1 MGYETRFL
9 LANVK
14 MDPKLYATSSNIS
27 DDLAVNIIVDSAMN
41 QIRRRSLGSA
51 RTDASLYQNATSSTG
66 PASSLS
72 KPETPNDAN
81 ETYKEGHSSTASD
94 ATSSADGSLDNLVR
108 SPVETSSN
116 SLSSNGSESGKSSP
130 TSILSSSDSLS
141 RPSVAS
147 DARVRFH
154 LPGDQASG
162 AGGKNQSAASLD
174 NNDAGPTSKN
184 APPGASPAGGTSVGG
199 SPAQSPTVSPPESPP
214 ADSSPAVAS
223 AISFEMLN
231 TARHR
236 TDSLHHM
243 LMQRRLHQHISTTDM
258 LHRTGS
264 LPRRLADPNSS
275 STTVNNGN
283 NGISHTSST
292 GFKNPL
298 PTIPSFFG
306 PDLPPEEHTHSS
318 HLSRCLTCGSMPD
331 VHDVHAGR
339 RYSINGSLHHLPVRR
354 SSVFT
359 SSSKVAHPISA
370 MSSANPLPLQRD
382 IERSTSMT
390 ADEVLSLHEQIYG
403 DSPTRNTETYGV
415 ESPLKRRWKSTATMF
430 TGMSKTQRVKTRDFL
445 MGLAK
450 AFARYGAPSHRI
462 EYQLELVALA
472 LEQPGSFVVIPGVIW
487 VSFGDEDHTSST
499 HLIKVGQ
506 SWNMY
511 KLSLVNYLC
520 RNLIAGEIDIFGAID
535 RLAEISSEPDYP
547 AWYDLIT
554 YPLISFTL
562 CLIGFGAGW
571 LDAAVSAVLGLAVG
585 GVSLLSSSRFREF
598 THLVPFLSA
607 TFCSFMSRVIF
618 AALRSHRPEICYNH
632 VSVVL
637 SGIVMML
644 PGLSITVS
652 MIEIATRNIVSGTVR
667 VFFAL
672 FHAMMLGFG
681 ISTGRA
687 LVTWG
692 PDDLDTSAPS
702 CPGPLHPLWNFLF
715 FPPLCACFILNFQA
729 RRPQF
734 LHISI
739 ISTLGWVMYL
749 VLSIP
754 PSFQTAT
761 GQIVPNIISAF
772 AIGVSANI
780 YARWTKD
787 VAVPAIICGIV
798 MMVPG
803 SMGVR
808 ATLGFFGS
816 NATNAVQVVF
826 QMLMIGMSIGIGLFL
841 ASLVVFPIKGTR
853 YKVSPS
859 LDVITVYIV

>member
-1 MGYETRFL
+1 
-9 LANVK
+9 

-27 DDLAVNIIVDSAMN
+27 DDLVVNIDSAMN

-51 RTDASLYQNATSSTG
+51 RTDANSLVG
-66 PASSLS
+66 PASLS
-72 KPETPNDAN
+72 SKHQTSSGAN
-81 ETYKEGHSSTASD
+81 ETYKEGRSSTASD
-94 ATSSADGSLDNLVR
+94 ATCSAFGSLDNLVR
-108 SPVETSSN
+108 SPDETSSD
-116 SLSSNGSESGKSSP
+116 SLSSNGSESGRLSP

-147 DARVRFH
+147 DARVRFQ
-154 LPGDQASG
+154 LPGDQTSG
-162 AGGKNQSAASLD
+162 TGGKTSSAANLD
-174 NNDAGPTSKN
+174 NNDAGPTSKS
-184 APPGASPAGGTSVGG
+184 APPGAAPAGGTSEGG
-199 SPAQSPTVSPPESPP
+199 SPGESPTVSPTASPPESPP
-214 ADSSPAVAS
+214 ADSSPAVPS
-223 AISFEMLN
+223 ANSFEMLN

-236 TDSLHHM
+236 NDSLHHM
-243 LMQRRLHQHISTTDM
+243 LMQRRLHQHISTSDM

-264 LPRRLADPNSS
+264 LPRRMADPNSS
-275 STTVNNGN
+275 STNVNNGN

-306 PDLPPEEHTHSS
+306 PDLPPEEHTHGS

-331 VHDVHAGR
+331 VHDMHAGR

-354 SSVFT
+354 SSAYT
-359 SSSKVAHPISA
+359 SSSKLAQPISA
-370 MSSANPLPLQRD
+370 MSSANPLPHQQD

-403 DSPTRNTETYGV
+403 DAPNRNTETYGA
-415 ESPLKRRWKSTATMF
+415 ETPLKRRWKSTATMF
-430 TGMSKTQRVKTRDFL
+430 TGMSKAQRVKTRDFL

-506 SWNMY
+506 SWHMH

-535 RLAEISSEPDYP
+535 RLAEIASEPDYP
-547 AWYDLIT
+547 PWYDLIT
-554 YPLISFTL
+554 YPMISFTL

-585 GVSLLSSSRFREF
+585 GFSLLSSSRFREF

-607 TFCSFMSRVIF
+607 TFCSFMSRVVF

-692 PDDLDTSAPS
+692 PDDLDTSTPV

-853 YKVSPS
+853 YKYMT
-859 LDVITVYIV
+859 I